1 MSENIDST
9 DDVTISA
16 QVISIAD
23 FSIKRAAQKKY
34 TDCKHLKLTRDDE
47 LQVVECDDCG
57 KKIGNYA
64 ALSMLISRWEN
75 LQRSITRQNQ
85 VAIEALN
92 KTIVLR
98 AAQKVESAW
107 RSQKMVPTCPHCVEA
122 IFPNDGFG
130 ATAVNK
136 EVALRRRAIKN
147 KAATP

>member
-1 MSENIDST
+1 VSENIDLN

-34 TDCKHLKLTRDDE
+34 TDCQHLKLTRDDE
-47 LQVVECDDCG
+47 LQIVGCDDCG

-64 ALSMLISRWEN
+64 ALSMLIARWEK
-75 LQRSITRQNQ
+75 LQRSIESKNRKA
-85 VAIEALN
+85 VDALN

-107 RSQKMVPTCPHCVEA
+107 RSQKMVPTCPHCIEA

-130 ATAVNK
+130 STAVNK

-147 KAATP
+147 NSATP